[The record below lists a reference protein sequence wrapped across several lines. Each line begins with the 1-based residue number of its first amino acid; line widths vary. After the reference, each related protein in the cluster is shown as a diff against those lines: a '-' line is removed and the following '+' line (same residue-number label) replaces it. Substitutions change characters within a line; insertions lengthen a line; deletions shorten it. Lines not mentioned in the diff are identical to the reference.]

1 MCVWRVRACWSR
13 VRWRVRQDGN
23 ATTAA
28 LDRRRAC
35 VRTARLERRERLD
48 GPVISRGS
56 VPGGARRTHTHT
68 PPTTHTHMIYDSASR
83 GVRPIARARHTH
95 VHMCVQRDPHTV
107 ILLNNIFSTRSS
119 TGPPERAQRFPDA
132 PPVRLVAVTHHWRK
146 QVLRLH
152 LTQLRAVAC
161 VGPHEGT
168 GRLRVGDRR
177 LGPEKAL
184 DHVRRLRPR
193 RDARRALLDLLRAA
207 AHDARVGQRSGAL
220 RRRRRA

>member
-1 MCVWRVRACWSR
+1 M
-13 VRWRVRQDGN
+13 
-23 ATTAA
+23 
-28 LDRRRAC
+28 
-35 VRTARLERRERLD
+35 
-48 GPVISRGS
+48 
-56 VPGGARRTHTHT
+56 
-68 PPTTHTHMIYDSASR
+68 
-83 GVRPIARARHTH
+83 
-95 VHMCVQRDPHTV
+95 
-107 ILLNNIFSTRSS
+107 
-119 TGPPERAQRFPDA
+119 
-132 PPVRLVAVTHHWRK
+132 RLVAVTHHWRK

-184 DHVRRLRPR
+184 DHVRRLRPW